1 MAPGRAPVIMLS
13 REAFI
18 GLKILLYLYSMLP
31 ALHLLM
37 LSIIAQ
43 TSKIRMWQIHPSIM
57 HLVIFIKLPGN
68 KFILISDVD

>member
-13 REAFI
+13 REAFT
-18 GLKILLYLYSMLP
+18 GLMILLYLYSMLP

-43 TSKIRMWQIHPSIM
+43 TSKIRMLLIQQSIM
-57 HLVIFIKLPGN
+57 LPVIFIKLWGN
-68 KFILISDVD
+68 KFILVSNVD